1 MLALAEAARYGEIRY
16 SYSLD
21 LDGNHKMLKTL
32 DVVIGTITVLL
43 LFSMGVTVITHGI
56 STILQYRGKHL
67 LDGLTSLLSQLGI
80 SKEIWAKQIAQA
92 MLKHPLIAE
101 ARGRVGT
108 VLHRE
113 EFVKLLLDLASGN
126 GAGSL
131 GDDARAALL
140 AALQLGGIPDPK
152 AALSNIWA
160 MAAQIEATNPE
171 LANHVRD
178 GLAIAHE
185 AAGSF
190 VVRTNFW
197 FDSTIDRV
205 NHRFAKSVRW
215 VTITVALLITLGVQL
230 DVLAIMNRLTAD
242 DQALAIAIQ
251 GGNQFAAD
259 GGSNPKLEYSLLN
272 NAGIVTIPD
281 ASNWVVRI
289 KDTRRW
295 PGMALSVLLLSLGAP
310 FWYNILK
317 DMLGLRSQLARN
329 DSAQRK
335 QRQNGQTD
343 PDGNDLVGADWIR
356 GERGNLAA
364 V

>member
-1 MLALAEAARYGEIRY
+1 
-16 SYSLD
+16 
-21 LDGNHKMLKTL
+21 MLKTL

-56 STILQYRGKHL
+56 STVLQYRGKHL

-101 ARGRVGT
+101 TGGRFGT

-113 EFVKLLLDLASGN
+113 EFIKLLLDLASGN
-126 GAGSL
+126 GTGVLAE
-131 GDDARAALL
+131 DARAALL
-140 AALQLGGIPDPK
+140 SPLQIGGIPDPK
-152 AALSNIWA
+152 AALNNIWA

-185 AAGSF
+185 ASGSF

-205 NHRFAKSVRW
+205 NHRFTNSVRW
-215 VTITVALLITLGVQL
+215 VTISVALLMITLSVQL
-230 DVLAIMNRLTAD
+230 DVVAVMNRLTAD
-242 DQALAIAIQ
+242 DQARSIATQ
-251 GGNQFAAD
+251 AGNQVVAN
-259 GGSNPKLEYSLLN
+259 GQEINPQLEYNVLN
-272 NAGIVTIPD
+272 NTGLMTIPD
-281 ASNWVVRI
+281 ASNWVARI
-289 KDTRRW
+289 KDARRW

-335 QRQNGQTD
+335 QRQNGQID
-343 PDGNDLVGADWIR
+343 PDGNTLASPDWIR